1 MSAQERENSRKTVQ
15 SLRFQRRMNGAS
27 SQGKRTG
34 QILPGT
40 QFSAADTFIALEPK
54 LDRQELKPASF
65 PHIKALRRSPLRLP
79 KIQLAPARLLSRQS
93 LAVAV
98 AASGVSPILAFVEPE
113 VPSLDAVT
121 KTTSEPL
128 WHSLLSPSS
137 GGRSRI
143 LAPEAPAPISTLAAN
158 KSLESSA
165 DWGLAGDIDLGLSDS
180 RTGLP
185 PILDEPPRKVWF
197 WQAIEGLFLSKQFSR
212 AVAVAM
218 ILLLA
223 STINV
228 PWNSWTRN
236 SLDKATEPIAG
247 MMRQLSTPMKDRAAF
262 FIVDDFSNGLDK
274 WKGSNSLRV
283 DPAGWATVT
292 RGLSVLSSTTD
303 LQDYR
308 LDFETRV
315 QSGAMGW
322 TVRTANESNYYR
334 FKLNMEGSAESPRF
348 TLVRQAVVDG
358 VREAFSQPIEVPA
371 HLAKADDFNGV
382 SVRLVGDQITTLVN
396 GFGIDYWKD
405 ERLARGG
412 IGLMADAGESALVR
426 RITVSGN
433 DDAWGLLL
441 YGAVESIRSVEEM
454 LGMGDGAPVAM
465 ITFYRP
471 GQGLA
476 QLQQPLLLQ
485 GPLRSH

>member
-1 MSAQERENSRKTVQ
+1 
-15 SLRFQRRMNGAS
+15 MNGAS
-27 SQGKRTG
+27 NQGKRTG
-34 QILPGT
+34 QILSGT
-40 QFSAADTFIALEPK
+40 QFPAADTFLTLEPK

-65 PHIKALRRSPLRLP
+65 PHIKALRRSPLRFP
-79 KIQLAPARLLSRQS
+79 RIQLAPARLLSRQK

-98 AASGVSPILAFVEPE
+98 AASGVSPVLTFVEPE
-113 VPSLDAVT
+113 IPSLDAVT

-137 GGRSRI
+137 GGRDRI
-143 LAPEAPAPISTLAAN
+143 LAPGTPAPVSTLSN

-180 RTGLP
+180 RSELP
-185 PILDEPPRKVWF
+185 PILDEPPRKIWF
-197 WQAIEGLFLSKQFSR
+197 WEAVEGLFLSKQFSR

-218 ILLLA
+218 VLLLA

-228 PWNSWTRN
+228 PWNTWTRA
-236 SLDKATEPIAG
+236 SLDRATEPIADVI
-247 MMRQLSTPMKDRAAF
+247 RQLSTPMKDRAAF

-292 RGLSVLSSTTD
+292 RGLTVLSSTTE

-322 TVRTANESNYYR
+322 TVRTADQSNYYR
-334 FKLNMEGSAESPRF
+334 FKLNMEGSPDSPRF
-348 TLVRQAVVDG
+348 SLVRQAVVDG
-358 VREAFSQPIEVPA
+358 VREAFSQPIEIPSD
-371 HLAKADDFNGV
+371 LAKADDFNGV
-382 SVRLVGDQITTLVN
+382 SVRLAGDQITTLVN

-405 ERLARGG
+405 ARLARGG
-412 IGLMADAGESALVR
+412 VGLMADAGESALVR

-454 LGMGDGAPVAM
+454 LGMGGGPPVAM

-471 GQGLA
+471 GQGLT
-476 QLQQPLLLQ
+476 QLQRPLLLQ
-485 GPLRSH
+485 GR

>member
-1 MSAQERENSRKTVQ
+1 MDGELS
-15 SLRFQRRMNGAS
+15 QRNGTGRGTLGGAS
-27 SQGKRTG
+27 
-34 QILPGT
+34 
-40 QFSAADTFIALEPK
+40 FSAAETFLALVPK

-65 PHIKALRRSPLRLP
+65 PHIKALRRAPLRLP
-79 KIQLAPARLLSRQS
+79 RIQLTPAPLLSRQN

-98 AASGVSPILAFVEPE
+98 AASGVAPMPVFVEPQ

-128 WHSLLSPSS
+128 WHSLLSPTS

-143 LAPEAPAPISTLAAN
+143 LEPAAPAPAAMLFAR
-158 KSLESSA
+158 KGRDSA
-165 DWGLAGDIDLGLSDS
+165 MDWGQAGDIDLGLSDS
-180 RTGLP
+180 RTDLP
-185 PILDEPPRKVWF
+185 PIAEATPRKFWF
-197 WQAIEGLFLSKQFSR
+197 WDALEGLFLSKQFSR

-218 ILLLA
+218 VLLLA
-223 STINV
+223 STVNV
-228 PWNSWTRN
+228 PWSAWTRA
-236 SLDKATEPIAG
+236 SLDRATEPIAG
-247 MMRQLSTPMKDRAAF
+247 FVRQLSTPMQERAAF
-262 FIVDDFSNGLDK
+262 FIADDFSNGLDK

-283 DPAGWATVT
+283 DPAGWATMT
-292 RGLSVLSSTTD
+292 RGLSILSSTTE

-322 TVRTANESNYYR
+322 TVRTADDSNYYR
-334 FKLNMEGSAESPRF
+334 FKLNIAGSADSPRF
-348 TLVRQAVVDG
+348 SLVRQAVVDG
-358 VREAFSQPIEVPA
+358 VREAFSQPIEIPT

-382 SVRLVGDQITTLVN
+382 SVRLVGNQITTLVN
-396 GFGIDYWKD
+396 GFGIDHWKD

-441 YGAVESIRSVEEM
+441 YGAVESIRSVENM
-454 LGMGDGAPVAM
+454 LGMGGDAPAAM
-465 ITFYRP
+465 ILFYQP
-471 GQGLA
+471 GHGLA
-476 QLQQPLLLQ
+476 QFQQPLLLQ
-485 GPLRSH
+485 GR

>member
-1 MSAQERENSRKTVQ
+1 MK
-15 SLRFQRRMNGAS
+15 MNGAL
-27 SQGKRTG
+27 SQGSGKGRG
-34 QILPGT
+34 ALHGT
-40 QFSAADTFIALEPK
+40 EFSAADTFLQLEPK

-65 PHIKALRRSPLRLP
+65 PHIKALRRAPLRLP
-79 KIQLAPARLLSRQS
+79 RIQLAPARLLSRQS

-98 AASGVSPILAFVEPE
+98 AASGVSPVPAFVDPE
-113 VPSLDAVT
+113 IPTLDAVT

-128 WHSLLSPSS
+128 WHSLLSPGS

-143 LAPEAPAPISTLAAN
+143 LAPEAPAPVSTLFAR
-158 KSLESSA
+158 KGRESSA
-165 DWGLAGDIDLGLSDS
+165 DWGQAGDIDLGLSDS

-185 PILDEPPRKVWF
+185 PILDEPPRKIWF
-197 WQAIEGLFLSKQFSR
+197 WQAVEGLFLSKQFSR
-212 AVAVAM
+212 AVAVVM
-218 ILLLA
+218 VLLIG
-223 STINV
+223 STVNV
-228 PWNSWTRN
+228 PWNAWTRA
-236 SLDKATEPIAG
+236 SLERATEPIAG
-247 MMRQLSTPMKDRAAF
+247 IMRQLSTPMKERAAF

-274 WKGSNSLRV
+274 WDGANSLHV

-292 RGLSVLSSTTD
+292 RGLSILSSTTD

-322 TVRTANESNYYR
+322 TVRTTDGSNYYR
-334 FKLNMEGSAESPRF
+334 FKLNMEGSADSPRF
-348 TLVRQAVVDG
+348 SLVRQAVVDG
-358 VREAFSQPIEVPA
+358 VREAFSLPIEIPA

-396 GFGIDYWKD
+396 GFGIDHWKD
-405 ERLARGG
+405 ERLTRGG

-471 GQGLA
+471 GPA
-476 QLQQPLLLQ
+476 PTQLQQPLLLQ
-485 GPLRSH
+485 GR